1 MRLIPLPTKSMV
13 MPVYKRLIA
22 CYPTAFRQ
30 RFEKELL
37 LVFQDK
43 LADKPESASTLQ
55 EFKDLR
61 TLVADL
67 VPSIVQEHI
76 SEWRNSLNITKFFQ
90 GLSLA
95 ALAVWLTLW
104 AWYFGKWFLLLP
116 LADPVSWLPGG
127 KLWGIANSIYGGFMF
142 LVPLLTL
149 LTFLVPA
156 IKVQIKPETGGAVVV
171 HLKKMGKSQAL
182 VVWGCLGLTVLLWGL
197 VITSRLG
204 WW

>member
-1 MRLIPLPTKSMV
+1 MRVIPLPAKWMV
-13 MPVYKRLIA
+13 LPVYKRLISF
-22 CYPTAFRQ
+22 YPTTFRQ
-30 RFEKELL
+30 RFEEEML

-43 LADKPESASTLQ
+43 LAEEPESLSTLQ
-55 EFKDLR
+55 KLKTLR
-61 TLVADL
+61 ALVADL
-67 VPSIVQEHI
+67 VPSIVQEHT
-76 SEWRNSLNITKFFQ
+76 SEWRNSMNITKFFQ
-90 GLSLA
+90 GFSLA

-127 KLWGIANSIYGGFMF
+127 ELWGIANSIYAGFMF

-156 IKVQIKPETGGAVVV
+156 IKVQIKPETGDAVVV
-171 HLKKMGKSQAL
+171 RLTKMGKSQVL
-182 VVWGCLGLTVLLWGL
+182 VVWGCLGLTVTLWGM